1 MIFVEVILWTGHF
14 KCCVTFDNK
23 WITAK
28 QSTKAHAPRIIYY
41 KSIAHTSTVKLFEIL
56 SIITCF
62 VLIRVPVN
70 KSCLYVRACM
80 RVNYK
85 YM

>member
-41 KSIAHTSTVKLFEIL
+41 KSIAHTIPQQL
-56 SIITCF
+56 
-62 VLIRVPVN
+62 
-70 KSCLYVRACM
+70 
-80 RVNYK
+80 NYLK
-85 YM
+85 YYQ